1 MDQLLKNEINSCIR
15 ELDAIANALEDV
27 ATEVKGSIQG
37 MSTWQYTNTLKNC
50 AASYRSA
57 ARKLE
62 KIQ

>member
-37 MSTWQYTNTLKNC
+37 MST
-50 AASYRSA
+50 
-57 ARKLE
+57 
-62 KIQ
+62 